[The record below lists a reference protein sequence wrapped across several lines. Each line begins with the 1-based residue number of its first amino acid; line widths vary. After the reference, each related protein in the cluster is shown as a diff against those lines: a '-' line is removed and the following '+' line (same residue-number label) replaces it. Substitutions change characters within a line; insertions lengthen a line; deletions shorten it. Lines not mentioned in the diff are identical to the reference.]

1 MNTSESNA
9 SLFAQNSKFILNT
22 LTIISHIVPINDCI
36 YSIQAPL
43 VMLFSKRISGV
54 LPPAYVSDEQFSM
67 LTKTCK
73 YFISMPLVDTEAQY
87 PSYYPI
93 ERLNASQYKVTAYYH
108 DSVGE
113 SGTEIVLLERFN
125 DTNRQ
130 E

>member
-1 MNTSESNA
+1 
-9 SLFAQNSKFILNT
+9 
-22 LTIISHIVPINDCI
+22 
-36 YSIQAPL
+36 
-43 VMLFSKRISGV
+43 MLFSKRISGV